1 MNIENRK
8 SFGEV
13 LKEVRLKNGDSMKS
27 LSEKLGIFYTY
38 VDKIEKNVRP
48 INKNIFEK
56 LLKAYSSDKKKL
68 ITAYTLEV
76 FPENSIKDLKL
87 LFNSNDYEFL
97 YKFLFENLTDEDKK
111 NLLKNMYDRLE
122 IDCYKKG
129 TYEKNKK
136 KLELIKNKIDNLE

>member
-1 MNIENRK
+1 M
-8 SFGEV
+8 
-13 LKEVRLKNGDSMKS
+13 
-27 LSEKLGIFYTY
+27 
-38 VDKIEKNVRP
+38 
-48 INKNIFEK
+48 
-56 LLKAYSSDKKKL
+56 

-87 LFNSNDYEFL
+87 LFDSNDYEFL
-97 YKFLFENLTDEDKK
+97 YKFLFENLTDEEKK

>member
-76 FPENSIKDLKL
+76 FPENSISFLSSSIFDLISFSSFIYHL
-87 LFNSNDYEFL
+87 HFTTFEVINSYHFSLFISLSIN
-97 YKFLFENLTDEDKK
+97 
-111 NLLKNMYDRLE
+111 
-122 IDCYKKG
+122 
-129 TYEKNKK
+129 
-136 KLELIKNKIDNLE
+136 